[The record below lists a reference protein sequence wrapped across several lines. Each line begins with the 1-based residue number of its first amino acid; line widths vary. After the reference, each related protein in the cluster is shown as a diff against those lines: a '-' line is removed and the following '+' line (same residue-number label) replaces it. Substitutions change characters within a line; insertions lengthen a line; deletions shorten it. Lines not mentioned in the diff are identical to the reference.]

1 MTSQNQV
8 YILTYHII
16 LLHTIELTESFADIE
31 KWLKELRDHADSN
44 IVIMLCGNKID
55 LKHLRTVNADKAELL
70 ASKEGIFYLNYIE
83 HEWFHHQG
91 LLFIETSALDST
103 NVESAFQK
111 TLSEIYKIM
120 SKVIFYVLQYFLI
133 F

>member
-83 HEWFHHQG
+83 HE
-91 LLFIETSALDST
+91 
-103 NVESAFQK
+103 
-111 TLSEIYKIM
+111 
-120 SKVIFYVLQYFLI
+120 
-133 F
+133 